1 MFSSLLSYLIKFPRL
16 GLIVTGTYLFLM
28 SVLFFRKERHA
39 LNGTLACLEL
49 LLDTGAEGDLGLD
62 NVGAMNDFQPSVNP

>member
-1 MFSSLLSYLIKFPRL
+1 
-16 GLIVTGTYLFLM
+16 M

-49 LLDTGAEGDLGLD
+49 LLDTGAEGDMDLD
-62 NVGAMNDFQPSVNP
+62 NVGAMKDFQPSEDP

>member
-49 LLDTGAEGDLGLD
+49 LLDTGAEGDLGMD
-62 NVGAMNDFQPSVNP
+62 NVGAINDFQPSVDP

>member
-1 MFSSLLSYLIKFPRL
+1 MYSCLLSYLIKFPRL

>member
-1 MFSSLLSYLIKFPRL
+1 MFSSLLSYLIKFSRL

-49 LLDTGAEGDLGLD
+49 LLDTGAEGDLGMD
-62 NVGAMNDFQPSVNP
+62 NVGAINDFQPSVDP